1 MNCHTGHGD
10 QLSAQK
16 DLCCPLTRT
25 FQCPWTPT
33 STDCGQTAKIGR
45 ASSVSPAPKHDF
57 LRALGA
63 DEVIDYRTTDFAE
76 AVGDIDVVLD
86 TLGGDNCSRSL
97 RVLRRGGTVVSILSL
112 GQPDLTEVAWLRG
125 VRVERMLVE
134 HDHGGMKAIAD
145 RARAGKLHTA
155 IADTFTLD
163 EVAKAHELGDSHRTS
178 GKLVLVM
185 R

>member
-16 DLCCPLTRT
+16 DLCCPLTRQC
-25 FQCPWTPT
+25 QCPWTPT
-33 STDCGQTAKIGR
+33 STDSGQTAKIGR

-86 TLGGDNCSRSL
+86 TLGGDKCSRSL
-97 RVLRRGGTVVSILSL
+97 RVLRR
-112 GQPDLTEVAWLRG
+112 
-125 VRVERMLVE
+125 
-134 HDHGGMKAIAD
+134 
-145 RARAGKLHTA
+145 
-155 IADTFTLD
+155 
-163 EVAKAHELGDSHRTS
+163 
-178 GKLVLVM
+178 
-185 R
+185 